1 MIHRFSESAKPVTF
15 ISVRLTR
22 HSTSSGHKLEVSL
35 Q

>member
-1 MIHRFSESAKPVTF
+1 MIHLFSESAKPVSL

-22 HSTSSGHKLEVSL
+22 HSTSSGHKLQVSM